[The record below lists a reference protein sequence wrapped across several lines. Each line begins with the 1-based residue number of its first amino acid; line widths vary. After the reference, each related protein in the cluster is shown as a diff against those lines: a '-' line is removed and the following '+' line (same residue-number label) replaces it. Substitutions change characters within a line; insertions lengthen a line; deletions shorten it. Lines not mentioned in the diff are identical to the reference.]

1 MGFVRKTP
9 AGTYRACWRDPAGG
23 QRSKSFRTKKE
34 ANAFLSEVEA
44 TLNRGTYIDPHAGRV
59 RFGTFAREW
68 LDARAVEARTAER
81 TLSLMRTHVLPKWA
95 DWPLSKVDFMS
106 VQEWVT
112 TLGRELAPATVA
124 KCYNLLV
131 MVLRTALRAKLIAIN
146 PAEGVKLPR
155 DRASDVRRI
164 TISREAFFGR
174 LLPAVPAAYRAIVC
188 AAAGA
193 GLRWGE
199 CAGLAWASV
208 DLDRS
213 LLHVVQVAE
222 ETHGG
227 VVIRPYPKTR
237 AGVRTVPL
245 PAFLVAALRE
255 LQAAGGT
262 DLDPRSLVFRD
273 GVGRPL
279 RRSNFRRRV
288 WLPSL
293 VRAGLLGQ
301 VVEVGPHRFRAVW
314 PDRDGIEWSAEFTTE
329 REAAACVAIKA
340 VGGMRFHD
348 LRHAYATWLVTD
360 GVPINVVQRVM
371 GHEQASTTLNR
382 YTHTPD
388 DYADRVL
395 AAFGDSAAFLLPPT
409 DKTGA
414 DQHQDGGLDAD

>member
-9 AGTYRACWRDPAGG
+9 AGTFRACWRDPAGG
-23 QRSKSFRTKKE
+23 QKSKSFRTKRE
-34 ANAFLSEVEA
+34 ANAYLTEVEG
-44 TLNRGTYIDPHAGRV
+44 TLNRGTYVNPHAGRT
-59 RFGTFAREW
+59 RFGDFAQQW
-68 LDARAVEARTAER
+68 LATRTVEARTTER
-81 TLSLMRTHVLPKWA
+81 TISMLRTHILPKWG
-95 DWPLSKVDFMS
+95 DWPLGKVDFMS

-112 TLGRELAPATVA
+112 SLSRQLAPTTVA
-124 KCYNLLV
+124 KCYQLLS
-131 MVLRTALRAKLIAIN
+131 MILRTAVQARLIGSN

-155 DRASDVRRI
+155 DRSRDVKPV
-164 TISREAFFGR
+164 TISREAFFGK
-174 LLPAVPAAYRAIVC
+174 LLPAVPPRHRGIVC

-199 CAGLAWASV
+199 CAGLTWSSV
-208 DLDRS
+208 DLDRVR
-213 LLHVVQVAE
+213 LRVVQVAE

-227 VVIRPYPKTR
+227 ILLRPYPKSR

-245 PAFLVAALRE
+245 PGFLASALRQ
-255 LQAAGGT
+255 LLADAGEP
-262 DLDPRSLVFRD
+262 DPRTLVFRD
-273 GVGRPL
+273 RIGRPL

-301 VVEVGPHRFRAVW
+301 VVNVGPHRYRAVW
-314 PDRDGIEWSAEFTTE
+314 LDREGVEWSAEFTTE
-329 REAAACVAIKA
+329 REAVACVAARA

-360 GVPINVVQRVM
+360 GVPINLVQRVM

-388 DYADRVL
+388 DYAARVL
-395 AAFGDSAAFLLPPT
+395 AAFDGSAASLLPLAEASPSKRVL
-409 DKTGA
+409 DE
-414 DQHQDGGLDAD
+414 DEEGL